1 MIYADNK
8 EAKSIVDVLLSSAF
22 FVVSSQIVLPLWPV
36 SVTMQTFAIFF
47 VGLLL
52 SPRKSFFSVLVW
64 PFAGSVG
71 LPVITSGLGGPTS
84 GYLVGM
90 LVGAPLF
97 GLLRSKRVS
106 VVSSCVACLAVVYS
120 LGCVCLARFIGLENV
135 LACGVIPFI
144 LPDLFKI
151 ALACSLIVLKK

>member
-1 MIYADNK
+1 MICTDNK
-8 EAKSIVDVLLSSAF
+8 GTKSIVDVLLASAF
-22 FVVSSQIVLPLWPV
+22 FSVSSQMVFPLWPV
-36 SVTMQTFAIFF
+36 PVTMQTFAIFF
-47 VGLLL
+47 VGLLF

-64 PFAGSVG
+64 LFAGSVG

-120 LGCVCLARFIGLENV
+120 LGCVWLAEFVGLESV

>member
-1 MIYADNK
+1 
-8 EAKSIVDVLLSSAF
+8 
-22 FVVSSQIVLPLWPV
+22 
-36 SVTMQTFAIFF
+36 
-47 VGLLL
+47 
-52 SPRKSFFSVLVW
+52 
-64 PFAGSVG
+64 
-71 LPVITSGLGGPTS
+71 
-84 GYLVGM
+84 M

-106 VVSSCVACLAVVYS
+106 VVSSCVTCLAVVYS
-120 LGCVCLARFIGLENV
+120 LGCVWLARFVGLENV